1 MTDKP
6 RSADEIIR
14 DLRDS
19 PAAYREAARKE
30 GSVWGTMFSDPDF
43 LAVREDEQAAAN
55 ALGLNRNVAGLAA
68 MLARAGLK
76 PRSGLSLGC
85 GSGRAERFFLKGHVC
100 ERFMGVDVAPEAVA
114 EAQAHADRE
123 GLPLR
128 YVCQDLNALDLGDER
143 FDLIVC
149 QTILHHVLQ
158 LEHVLDAVERALA
171 PDGVFYVHD
180 YIGETQFQFSDARL
194 HWYNEALKALPEP
207 LRTSRINGKVIS
219 KVTRPQPGALVSP
232 FEAIRSGEIRA
243 MLLERFEVVER
254 HERTTILDRVVPMG
268 TRRGYLRDE
277 NTRAIFDLLMLLD
290 QALLEGNVLPP
301 VEGRYLLRRKRPG

>member
-1 MTDKP
+1 MTNPP

-14 DLRDS
+14 DLRES
-19 PAAYREAARKE
+19 PDAYREAARKE
-30 GSVWGTMFSDPDF
+30 GSVWGTMFSNPDF
-43 LAVREDEQAAAN
+43 LAVREDDQAAAN
-55 ALGLNRNVAGLAA
+55 ELGLNRKIVGLPA
-68 MLARAGLK
+68 MLASAGLK

-85 GSGRAERFFLKGHVC
+85 GSGRAERFFLKGRLC
-100 ERFMGVDVAPEAVA
+100 ERFMGVDVAPEAIA

-158 LEHVLDAVERALA
+158 LEHLLDTIERALS
-171 PDGVFYVHD
+171 PDGAFYVHD
-180 YIGETQFQFSDARL
+180 YIGETQFQFSDERL
-194 HWYNEALKALPEP
+194 HWYNEVLKVLPES
-207 LRTSRINGKVIS
+207 LRTSRVNGKVVS
-219 KVTRPQPGALVSP
+219 KVTRPEPGALVSP
-232 FEAIRSGEIRA
+232 FEAIRSGEIRG
-243 MLLERFEVVER
+243 MLLERFDVVEC

-290 QALLEGNVLPP
+290 QALLEGNLLAP
-301 VEGRYLLRRKRPG
+301 VEGRYLLRRKQAR

>member
-1 MTDKP
+1 MSNKS

-14 DLRDS
+14 NLRDS
-19 PAAYREAARKE
+19 PEAYRDAARKE
-30 GSVWGTMFSDPDF
+30 GSVWGTMFSDPEF

-55 ALGLNRNVAGLAA
+55 ELGLNRNAVALPA
-68 MLARAGLK
+68 MLATAGLK

-85 GSGRAERFFLKGHVC
+85 GSGRAERFFLKRGIC
-100 ERFMGVDVAPEAVA
+100 ERFTGIDVAPDAVA

-128 YVCQDLNALDLGDER
+128 YVCQDLNALDLGDQR
-143 FDLIVC
+143 FDLVIC

-158 LEHVLDAVERALA
+158 LEHVLDVIERALS
-171 PDGVFYVHD
+171 PEGVFYVHD
-180 YIGETQFQFSDARL
+180 YIGETQFQFGDARL
-194 HWYNEALKALPEP
+194 HWYNEVLKALPEP

-219 KVTRPQPGALVSP
+219 KVTRPEPGTLVSP
-232 FEAIRSGEIRA
+232 FEAIRSGEIRG
-243 MLLERFEVVER
+243 MLLDRFEVVAR

-268 TRRGYLRDE
+268 TRRAYLRDE

-290 QALLEGNVLPP
+290 QALLEGNVLAP
-301 VEGRYLLRRKRPG
+301 VEGRYLLRRKRA